1 MSHHHHGHSHL
12 HHGHSHLH
20 HGHGH
25 LHHGHSHSH
34 HDHSH
39 DGVASSRNIA
49 WAFFLNLSFSLIE
62 FVGGLLFNSTAILAD
77 AIHDL
82 GDSLAIGLAWCL
94 QKFSNRTADHRFT
107 YGYRRFSLLGAL
119 LNSVI
124 LVIGSIWV
132 LTEAIARLA
141 DPVMPHPTGMLGLA
155 ILGIAV
161 NGYAAWRLSKGSSL
175 NEKTLN
181 WHLLEDVLGWVAIL
195 IVAVVLHFVHWP
207 ILDPILSIAFTAFIL
222 FNVAKLLFSTAKVF
236 LQAVP
241 DAELREE
248 ILEKLEEIAQVK
260 EVHHLHFWS
269 LDGEHHVLTAHLLL
283 RDCLSLEEQVA
294 LKQDI
299 ASRLQE
305 YQLAHTTIEFE
316 FPGELCRDFR

>member
-1 MSHHHHGHSHL
+1 MSHHHHHHVHSRHDR
-12 HHGHSHLH
+12 HHAHE
-20 HGHGH
+20 
-25 LHHGHSHSH
+25 
-34 HDHSH
+34 H
-39 DGVASSRNIA
+39 DGTASSRNIA

-62 FVGGLLFNSTAILAD
+62 FIGGLLFNSTAILAD
-77 AIHDL
+77 AVHDL

-94 QKFSNRTADHRFT
+94 QKFSSRNADHSFT

-132 LTEAIARLA
+132 LTEAITRLS
-141 DPVMPHPTGMLGLA
+141 DPVMPHPTGMLWLA
-155 ILGIAV
+155 LLGISI

-175 NEKTLN
+175 NEKALN

-195 IVAVVLHFVHWP
+195 LLAVVLHFFHWP

-236 LQAVP
+236 LQGVP
-241 DAELREE
+241 DASLREE
-248 ILEKLEEIAQVK
+248 ILEKLENIEQIQ

-283 RDCLSLEEQVA
+283 HDSLTVEAQTA
-294 LKQDI
+294 LKQEI
-299 ASRLQE
+299 AARLKD

-316 FPGELCRDFR
+316 HPGELCRDSR